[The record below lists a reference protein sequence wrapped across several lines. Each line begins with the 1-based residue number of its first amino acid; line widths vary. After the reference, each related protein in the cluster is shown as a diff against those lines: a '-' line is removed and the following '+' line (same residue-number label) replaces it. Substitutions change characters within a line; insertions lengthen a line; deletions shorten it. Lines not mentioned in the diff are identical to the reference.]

1 MQEHRGPAA
10 ARNAGVELSRG
21 AFVAFQ
27 DADDLS
33 TPDRLEVQLRA
44 LEHDPVLG
52 FVLSRLENFH
62 DANFA
67 LPAWFSLEAESRD
80 RMGFASTAVVRRETW
95 ARVGPFD
102 TEYWIGEDVDW
113 LLRAR
118 DLGVKSAVCPEVL
131 VRRRIHD
138 RNLSPTSASDTGP
151 GADPARL
158 PAATRRARHLKLD
171 DQRHHSLLQRRAFS
185 GRGGRQRAGAARGRP
200 RDPRRRR
207 RLDRRRHAA
216 RPWLWRTRALLS
228 QPHSG
233 TAAAL
238 NRGVAAA
245 RGDFLAF
252 LDADDVWVEGKLS
265 RQLVELDRDPT
276 LDLVFGALQHFYS
289 PVFSEAECRQ
299 VRCPRAPMPAPS
311 AGTMLIRRASFE
323 RVGAFSPAWQIG
335 EFVDWYLRACEA
347 GLVLRQLP
355 DVVLRRR
362 VHARNKGRIE
372 QQAQRDYLRIIRLAL
387 QRRSGKA
394 GA

>member
-1 MQEHRGPAA
+1 MSRPAVSVVVPAFEPGEYLAEAIDSLLAQTRPALEIIVVDDGSNPPCKSVCDAWPAVRYAVQEHRGPAA

-138 RNLSPTSASDTGP
+138 RNLS
-151 GADPARL
+151 ADVSLGHRNLARIL
-158 PAATRRARHLKLD
+158 
-171 DQRHHSLLQRRAFS
+171 
-185 GRGGRQRAGAARGRP
+185 
-200 RDPRRRR
+200 
-207 RLDRRRHAA
+207 
-216 RPWLWRTRALLS
+216 
-228 QPHSG
+228 
-233 TAAAL
+233 
-238 NRGVAAA
+238 
-245 RGDFLAF
+245 
-252 LDADDVWVEGKLS
+252 
-265 RQLVELDRDPT
+265 
-276 LDLVFGALQHFYS
+276 
-289 PVFSEAECRQ
+289 
-299 VRCPRAPMPAPS
+299 
-311 AGTMLIRRASFE
+311 RAS
-323 RVGAFSPAWQIG
+323 
-335 EFVDWYLRACEA
+335 
-347 GLVLRQLP
+347 
-355 DVVLRRR
+355 LRRR
-362 VHARNKGRIE
+362 AER
-372 QQAQRDYLRIIRLAL
+372 AT
-387 QRRSGKA
+387 
-394 GA
+394 